1 MLNLFL
7 FFDDAT
13 VFGSHTVNRIQ
24 FAYPLPYRRVDANAN
39 ASRLRM
45 FTKSS
50 VRGSRLE
57 KGECVGRDSESID
70 V

>member
-24 FAYPLPYRRVDANAN
+24 FAYTLPYRRVDANAN

-50 VRGSRLE
+50 VRGRRLE